1 MRRAFSLLPVLW
13 LTCSAW
19 AQLPNQPGSFRFA
32 VIGDSGTGGR
42 SQYEVGARLADIQKK
57 FPFQTVV
64 MLGDNIYGGQT
75 PKDFQKKFEWPY
87 IGLLNSGV
95 KFYASLGNHDSDAQQ
110 SYKLFNMGRRR
121 YYSFTPQEGVHFFAL
136 DSNRVDQAQL
146 AWLEEELAKSG
157 GDWKI
162 VYMHHPL
169 YSSGGRHG
177 SSLAL
182 RKALEPLLV
191 KYGVAMALAGHD
203 HFYERITPQM
213 GICHFVI
220 GGSAKVRVGDCLGSE
235 LTAKSFD
242 RDNSFALME
251 INGDTLHFQAIS
263 RTGKVVDEGS
273 FQRPPVPE
281 RVTSTASKAAR

>member
-1 MRRAFSLLPVLW
+1 MRRASLLAALW
-13 LTCSAW
+13 LSCAAW

-42 SQYEVGARLADIQKK
+42 SQYEVGARLADMQKK

-87 IGLLNSGV
+87 RGLLDSGV
-95 KFYASLGNHDSDAQQ
+95 KFYATLGNHDGPSQQ
-110 SYKLFNMGRRR
+110 AYKLFNMGRRR
-121 YYSFTPQEGVHFFAL
+121 YYTFTPHEGVHFFAV
-136 DSNRVDQAQL
+136 DSNLVDQAQL
-146 AWLEEELAKSG
+146 AWLEEELAKAGS
-157 GDWKI
+157 DWKI

-177 SSLAL
+177 SSLEL

-213 GICHFVI
+213 GVCHFVI
-220 GGSAKVRVGDCLGSE
+220 GGSSHVRIGDCRGSE

-242 RDNSFALME
+242 RDNAFALME
-251 INGDTLHFQAIS
+251 IDGDTLHFQAIS

-273 FQRPPVPE
+273 LRRPPVPD
-281 RVTSTASKAAR
+281 RVTSTANNR